1 MIQRIQ
7 SLYFFMASLS
17 MAILTAS
24 PLYTT
29 EALGKKYTV
38 FVGGLLQ
45 TELGKDEVI
54 NSQAGIFAVNL
65 LLALLPLVA
74 IFLFKNR
81 KFQLKLSSSAM
92 LSFTVFVI
100 LMAVTISENMKL
112 VEGFEGQGNYSWGIA
127 LPFVA
132 VIFLFLASRAI
143 RKDENLIKSADRLR

>member
-74 IFLFKNR
+74 IFLFK
-81 KFQLKLSSSAM
+81 
-92 LSFTVFVI
+92 T
-100 LMAVTISENMKL
+100 
-112 VEGFEGQGNYSWGIA
+112 
-127 LPFVA
+127 
-132 VIFLFLASRAI
+132 
-143 RKDENLIKSADRLR
+143 LRV